1 MNDKQPKSL
10 TMWGGGE
17 RGRDRLS
24 IVDIVRNGTL
34 SAELAAMLW
43 LLVEA
48 KTSILVASGPQF
60 AGKTTVLTSVLD
72 LAPPRYTMLQ
82 TRGRDED
89 FSFLNGANPESTYV
103 LVPELSDHTPAYL
116 WGGSLGVLFDVL
128 GRGYSLGATMH
139 SDHPQD
145 VVRQLTAAPVSV
157 PSGDLHRM
165 EVVVNILMTYGER
178 DMVRRV
184 NRVTLLQPGPEY
196 VTLAEQTSTGD
207 EMPVLA
213 SESARQAVAQRA
225 GVADLDAS
233 LAERR
238 AIIEGWVADA
248 PTSAEELRE
257 RVVAYYASRSG
268 GTS

>member
-1 MNDKQPKSL
+1 MTDEQPRPS
-10 TMWGGGE
+10 TMWGSAE

-34 SAELAAMLW
+34 SAELAATLW

-89 FSFLNGANPESTYV
+89 FSFLNGADPESTYI

-116 WGGSLGVLFDVL
+116 WGDPLRTLFDLL
-128 GRGYSLGATMH
+128 GKGYSLGATMH
-139 SDHPQD
+139 SDDPQD

-157 PSGDLHRM
+157 PSGDLHRI
-165 EVVVNILMTYGER
+165 ELVVNILLTYGER

-184 NRVTLLQPGPEY
+184 NRVTLLKPGPEY
-196 VTLAEQTSTGD
+196 ITLAKKTSEDG
-207 EMPVLA
+207 ELSVLTA
-213 SESARQAVAQRA
+213 ESAREAIAQRA
-225 GVADLDAS
+225 GVTDLDAA

-238 AIIEGWVADA
+238 AIIDGWVADA
-248 PTSAEELRE
+248 PDSADELRE
-257 RVVAYYASRSG
+257 LVVAFYESRPSSEG
-268 GTS
+268 